1 MARMGDRRRPGA
13 SDDLSADAGAN
24 GAPVDIGAVR
34 RDDALIDAIAGDGP
48 VATDSAEEYQLAT
61 LLAGWRAEIVTPAM
75 PAGPDLDDVLA
86 AVNQEIEARNSRLAA
101 KRRLRL
107 VRPIGGAAAVL
118 ALVAGVATAFSYNSQ
133 PGDPLWKVK
142 QVVFSEQADS
152 TMARVDTVTDLDVA
166 EQLIASGNIQGAE
179 VALERASTRAGD
191 VNEQDDRDSLIA
203 RWTELRTRIE
213 ALVPTTTVLPP
224 PPSEVPTTPEFTDIL
239 PTEVPPTTEEPTL
252 SPTPVD
258 SSVLQAPVETPPV
271 ETPPTEVSPSTP
283 APVETSATLEPTT
296 TTTTTTLPLP
306 TTTTTPRRPAITAA
320 AAAMARRPPIRR
332 RSCWFRRRRARYR
345 PQRPRIVRRWIWVRL

>member
-296 TTTTTTLPLP
+296 TTTTTLPLP
-306 TTTTTPRRPAITAA
+306 TTTTTRDGR
-320 AAAMARRPPIRR
+320 
-332 RSCWFRRRRARYR
+332 
-345 PQRPRIVRRWIWVRL
+345 Q